1 MENGVTCAKSSPKPQ
16 NKNPT
21 RKNSLFFEILI
32 FRAEIFCYIF
42 ESRTFH
48 FPSQMELSRSN
59 PYIFLYFPKW
69 KLFLYF
75 QERNFLALIFTK
87 NYPHFLKWKL
97 SYISQNTTLHF
108 LAQALEIKELHPKNS
123 ESILYLIFFIRTFFH
138 LNFFHNFLM
147 RIFFIIRTFIHL
159 NFFQQIFFISIRWYF
174 YIIKNIIIKLL
185 CLTTYLHPSKN
196 TWG

>member
-1 MENGVTCAKSSPKPQ
+1 MENGVTCAKSSPKLQ

-32 FRAEIFCYIF
+32 FRAQIFCYIF

-75 QERNFLALIFTK
+75 QEWNFLALIFKK
-87 NYPHFLKWKL
+87 NYPHFLKWKTFL
-97 SYISQNTTLHF
+97 YFSNHNPALFSPSPRNKRTPPQKLWKYFIFDFLHQNLF
-108 LAQALEIKELHPKNS
+108 PFE
-123 ESILYLIFFIRTFFH
+123 FF
-138 LNFFHNFLM
+138 
-147 RIFFIIRTFIHL
+147 
-159 NFFQQIFFISIRWYF
+159 
-174 YIIKNIIIKLL
+174 
-185 CLTTYLHPSKN
+185 P
-196 TWG
+196 